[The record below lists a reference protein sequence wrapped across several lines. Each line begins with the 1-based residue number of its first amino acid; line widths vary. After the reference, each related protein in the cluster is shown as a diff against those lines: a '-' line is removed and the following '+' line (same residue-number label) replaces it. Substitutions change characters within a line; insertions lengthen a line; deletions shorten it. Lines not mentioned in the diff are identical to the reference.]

1 MRISSQTH
9 TLDDWF
15 GMEQAVDI
23 MVRSGYDG
31 LDYSMFSHDFAYLF
45 ENGWKERAQA
55 LRARAEALGAVFN
68 QAHAPFGGGYEFY
81 TGQIAPILPRVFEV
95 AAAMG
100 VPVVVVHPVQN
111 GRYYGHEKEL
121 FEGNLRFYRM
131 LAPYAK
137 DCGLR
142 IGIENMWQN
151 HPVSRHIVDDVCAPP
166 EELAA
171 LFDELDD
178 PDAFTVCLDIGHC
191 AVCGREPDACIRYLG
206 PDRMGALHVHDVD
219 YVNDNHSLPGVFSI
233 NWDAVCR
240 ALGEI
245 GYHGDL
251 TLESDAFLRG
261 FGRDFAET
269 SCAFMAARARFL
281 ANAIDRYRKAP

>member
-15 GMEQAVDI
+15 GMEQAVDM
-23 MVRSGYDG
+23 MVEAGYDG

-45 ENGWKERAQA
+45 QDGWKERAQA
-55 LRARAEALGAVFN
+55 LRARAEAKGAVFN

-81 TGQIAPILPRVFEV
+81 TGQIAPVLPRVFEV

-171 LFDELDD
+171 IFDELDD

-191 AVCGREPDACIRYLG
+191 AVCGREPDACIRCLG

-219 YVNDNHSLPGVFSI
+219 YVHDNHTLPGVLSI
-233 NWDAVCR
+233 DWDAVCR

-245 GYHGDL
+245 GYRGDL
-251 TLESDAFLRG
+251 TLEADAFLRG
-261 FGRDFAET
+261 FGRDFAPT
-269 SCAFMAARARFL
+269 ACAFMAARARYL
-281 ANAIDRYRKAP
+281 ANAIDRCRKAP